1 MAKDFYDVLGVTKK
15 ASADELKKAYRKLA
29 REYHP
34 DHNPDDAA
42 AEERFKEVQQAY
54 DTLSDAEKRKQYDAG
69 GMFGFGGGG
78 GPGGPGGF
86 PGGDRFQADIGDI
99 FSGLF
104 GRGRGGPQAPRGR
117 DLETEVKLSFDQA
130 VDGTQVSVVIP
141 KQAACET
148 CSGSGA
154 QPGTSPSVCPRCGG
168 RGIDAQSQGVFSISQ
183 PCPQCGGRGQ
193 VIEAPCPECAGSGL
207 TAQRKR
213 YRVNVPAGVR
223 DGTRIRLAEKGEDG
237 PLGGPPGDLYVTTR
251 VASSPVF
258 KPRSDGNFE
267 VAVPITITEAIEGAT
282 VEVPTLDGSKKI
294 KVPAGTQHGSLQRL
308 RDEGPPPPGKGG
320 RGDLYYRLEIEIPGE
335 LSDEQREALDELGLN
350 DSDPRERLLR
360 DARGRSG
367 EVKDGSGDQSGAEG
381 KVGAS

>member
-1 MAKDFYDVLGVTKK
+1 MAKDFYNVLGVAKK

-34 DHNPDDAA
+34 DRNPDDPAS
-42 AEERFKEVQQAY
+42 EERFKEVQEAY
-54 DTLSDAEKRKQYDAG
+54 DTLSDTDKRKRYDAG

-78 GPGGPGGF
+78 APEGGPGGF
-86 PGGDRFQADIGDI
+86 ASGGRFQGDLGDM

-104 GRGRGGPQAPRGR
+104 GRGRGEPQAPPGR

-130 VDGTQVSVVIP
+130 VDGTQISVVIP

-154 QPGTSPSVCPRCGG
+154 RPGTAPSVCPRCAG
-168 RGIDAQSQGVFSISQ
+168 RGIDAQSQGVFSISH
-183 PCPQCGGRGQ
+183 PCPQCGGRGK
-193 VIEAPCPECAGSGL
+193 VIESPCPECAGSGL

-213 YRVNVPAGVR
+213 YRVNIPAGVR
-223 DGTRIRLAEKGEDG
+223 DGTRIRLAGKGEDG
-237 PLGGPPGDLYVTTR
+237 PLGGPPGDLFVTTR
-251 VASSPVF
+251 VAGSPVF
-258 KPRSDGNFE
+258 KRRADGNFE
-267 VAVPITITEAIEGAT
+267 VAVPITIAEAIEGAT
-282 VEVPTLDGSKKI
+282 VEVPTLKSSKKI

-308 RDEGPPPPGKGG
+308 RGEGPPAPGKGED
-320 RGDLYYRLEIEIPGE
+320 GDIYYRLEVEIPSE

-350 DSDPRERLLR
+350 DTDPRERLLR
-360 DARGRSG
+360 DARGRAGTKASR
-367 EVKDGSGDQSGAEG
+367 DQSGAEG